1 MNVPLR
7 GTVQYTPVP
16 RRLVKQMVLHF
27 QVTGMEEAK
36 VLNGKMNGVY
46 PALFLLS
53 GEPSAESVAA
63 APDTRTEFTVTLT
76 RAKAQAGNTDPAY
89 RASADIRLLGLLCP
103 DGGTSYDCRLQL
115 QVRNSVG
122 EAYSASVDMNETL
135 TDIINLYA
143 GELPADETIEVNIGV
158 DLMNTVLT
166 AVVKGWT
173 EGSGEGWV
181 GARKR

>member
-1 MNVPLR
+1 M
-7 GTVQYTPVP
+7 
-16 RRLVKQMVLHF
+16 
-27 QVTGMEEAK
+27 
-36 VLNGKMNGVY
+36 
-46 PALFLLS
+46 
-53 GEPSAESVAA
+53 
-63 APDTRTEFTVTLT
+63 
-76 RAKAQAGNTDPAY
+76 
-89 RASADIRLLGLLCP
+89 
-103 DGGTSYDCRLQL
+103 
-115 QVRNSVG
+115 RNSVG

>member
-1 MNVPLR
+1 MSEVKKIATR
-7 GTVQYTPVP
+7 ESYGKA
-16 RRLVKQMVLHF
+16 LVELGAEHSNLVVLDADLAAATK
-27 QVTGMEEAK
+27 TGMFRKAFPDRHFDCGIAEA
-36 VLNGKMNGVY
+36 NMI
-46 PALFLLS
+46 A
-53 GEPSAESVAA
+53 VAA
-63 APDTRTEFTVTLT
+63 GLSTMGLVPFASSFAMFAAG
-76 RAKAQAGNTDPAY
+76 RAFE
-89 RASADIRLLGLLCP
+89 
-103 DGGTSYDCRLQL
+103 